1 MSDRRSDV
9 SAPRVA
15 EPYDVEVDEKV
26 LQLHLDAAVLDQAA
40 DILTR
45 HNCHITEQGCRD
57 TADWLRRGKPEE
69 GGVA

>member
-1 MSDRRSDV
+1 M

-15 EPYDVEVDEKV
+15 SPYDAEVDEKV

-45 HNCHITEQGCRD
+45 YNCHITEHGCRA
-57 TADWLRRGKPEE
+57 TAKWLRRGKPEE
-69 GGVA
+69 GGGA